1 MSGMVCDR
9 CQKSFKTEADL
20 DQHRLDA
27 HAFGS
32 TSAASEAECEE
43 CETGEYSLRKIA
55 SEMSGMIFTQ
65 KGPSL
70 ERSGLVLG
78 LVSMVGI
85 LALSFVLFLVVLRG
99 QMAIWDQFG
108 SWALYLLVGLLAN
121 AVLVWYVKAYGVLP
135 HHLGMMIGMVSGMF
149 SGFWVGLVLGATNG
163 MFVGSLAGLLVG
175 FLVGSYAGKCCGI
188 MGVLEGQMAGYMAGP
203 MGAMTSLMMLND
215 HYKIFIPVALFVQVT
230 ILAGLMYIVYTE
242 NNGRSLD
249 LAQRNART
257 GFWKFFLMNFL
268 VWLALSFIIFF
279 GPKSTFTIFT
289 AN

>member
-1 MSGMVCDR
+1 MVEVPCSMCD
-9 CQKSFKTEADL
+9 KTFQTAADL
-20 DQHRLDA
+20 ERHMQAKHPQNVPAELVVE
-27 HAFGS
+27 
-32 TSAASEAECEE
+32 SESVQPR
-43 CETGEYSLRKIA
+43 SLRIITKEVLGIFFGRQKKQCVER
-55 SEMSGMIFTQ
+55 EMLKLGLYTIL
-65 KGPSL
+65 GL
-70 ERSGLVLG
+70 LVLG
-78 LVSMVGI
+78 GIAYRSFFSKVAGAGFHHVLLLVYLMIGTVTCFATLWHTRSYPNATHMTGMMVG
-85 LALSFVLFLVVLRG
+85 
-99 QMAIWDQFG
+99 MT
-108 SWALYLLVGLLAN
+108 
-121 AVLVWYVKAYGVLP
+121 
-135 HHLGMMIGMVSGMF
+135 IGMTMGF
-149 SGFWVGLVLGATNG
+149 SVGLVLGATNG
-163 MFVGSLAGLLVG
+163 LFVGAILGLIAGVVAG
-175 FLVGSYAGKCCGI
+175 AYAGKCCGI

>member
-188 MGVLEGQMAGYMAGP
+188 MGVLEGQMVGFMAGP
-203 MGAMTSLMMLND
+203 MGAMLSVMMLFDNL
-215 HYKIFIPVALFVQVT
+215 AWFVPIVLVGMVG
-230 ILAGLMYIVYTE
+230 ILAGLVFMVFREKQLHGLKPKVRWVHAEALGFGIV
-242 NNGRSLD
+242 NLIV
-249 LAQRNART
+249 
-257 GFWKFFLMNFL
+257 FWALLL
-268 VWLALSFIIFF
+268 VMLF
-279 GPKSTFTIFT
+279 GPRSVLAGFTP
-289 AN
+289 